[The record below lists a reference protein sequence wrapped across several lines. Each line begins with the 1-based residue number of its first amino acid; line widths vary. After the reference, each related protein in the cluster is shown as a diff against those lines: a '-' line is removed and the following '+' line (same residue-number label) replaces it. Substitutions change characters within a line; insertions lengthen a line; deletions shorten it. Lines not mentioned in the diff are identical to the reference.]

1 MRIEMLVVLSF
12 KSRRVQAC
20 YCVCCAIQYYWYFML

>member
-20 YCVCCAIQYYWYFML
+20 YCVCCAI